1 MLVVIDRLPFSR
13 PDDPLEQ
20 ARREA
25 AVAAG
30 GDGFREID
38 LPAAALVLAQ
48 GTGRLIRTH
57 KDRGVV
63 AVLDRRLAVANYR
76 SVLLTTMP
84 AFARSVDL
92 LEVEAFLSTAST

>member
-1 MLVVIDRLPFSR
+1 
-13 PDDPLEQ
+13 
-20 ARREA
+20 
-25 AVAAG
+25 
-30 GDGFREID
+30 
-38 LPAAALVLAQ
+38 LAQ

-92 LEVEAFLSTAST
+92 LEVEAFLATAST